1 MRSLVPA
8 AGRRIRV
15 ERAAGD
21 VRRAASLRVLHGH
34 EEQGASI
41 STQYAV
47 WVPVAFFIAAC
58 WGFIV
63 VINKRTLDHVDP
75 IALNLFA
82 RLPSVVFMALAVA
95 VLTGFHLWSLD
106 FSMTWAAA
114 GYMTIS
120 SVATWLIAFNTYFLA
135 LRLGSVGVVAP
146 IMSTDPIFTALFSI
160 AILGTTLNGWV
171 VGGLLTATAGVM
183 LISHRMDVATD
194 PHGEI
199 LTAPATRHTRRGPQM
214 EVVLLSLV
222 TAAGWGLAPVI
233 IQLAERSVGG
243 PSATMMLQSQ
253 VLGLVL
259 VAPLA
264 RRRRGAFFTHKLD
277 RDEKRLVFLLILTSG
292 ALEATFS
299 VCYYLLIDHLGAV
312 LTTLIVASSPIFSI
326 VGGVALLRER
336 LGLKLAIGAAITL
349 AGVFLALA
357 GT

>member
-1 MRSLVPA
+1 
-8 AGRRIRV
+8 
-15 ERAAGD
+15 
-21 VRRAASLRVLHGH
+21 
-34 EEQGASI
+34 
-41 STQYAV
+41 
-47 WVPVAFFIAAC
+47 
-58 WGFIV
+58 V
-63 VINKRTLDHVDP
+63 VVNKLTLDHVDP

-82 RLPSVVFMALAVA
+82 RLPSIVFMALAVA

-106 FSMTWAAA
+106 FSMTWKAA

-120 SVATWLIAFNTYFLA
+120 SVVTWLIAFNTYFLA

-146 IMSTDPIFTALFSI
+146 ITSTDPIFTAVFSV
-160 AILGTTLNGWV
+160 AILGTALSGWV
-171 VGGLLTATAGVM
+171 IGGLLTATAGVM
-183 LISHRMDVATD
+183 LISHRMELATD

-199 LTAPATRHTRRGPQM
+199 LTVPGARHTRRGPQL
-214 EVVLLSLV
+214 EVVLLSLT
-222 TAAGWGLAPVI
+222 TAAGWGLAPVV

-264 RRRRGAFFTHKLD
+264 WPRRRAFFTHRLD
-277 RDEKRLVFLLILTSG
+277 RGEKRLVFLLIAASG

-312 LTTLIVASSPIFSI
+312 LTTIIVACSPIFSI
-326 VGGVALLRER
+326 VGGMALLRER
-336 LGLKLAIGAAITL
+336 VGLKLAVGAAVTL